1 MDIADEAYDSLPS
14 GTSRSE
20 FKEDGKQREMGA
32 GSEGQGSSPTAG
44 TPPKER
50 SAMNIGDKLF
60 SGERRSVDNP
70 LSSADTGGP
79 IKQTAS
85 TSSNPKSLT
94 MSNAMTPTTF
104 LAGQLGSI
112 SFRGSMEGKFS
123 SLADS
128 PTSDYASGNFSSLA
142 ESDRGY
148 ASMPSMTSLEKP
160 DNSMTQSN
168 PAIEKPILITG
179 DGSMGEKMDV
189 DKASVKS
196 SSMTTAVPSKIDIQ
210 DTALFA
216 GKVPSR
222 TSSETSSFSEASSLM
237 SMLAPSPLVRSES
250 PASVPAIAEDIEVAT
265 ESVPSPSS
273 SRLEGVASKRS
284 ATGLLERDLGP
295 STKNPRLSPEASLS
309 KFSNSQQL
317 SGVRGGKGRG
327 RKGKGRPREEGKG
340 GSNKACPLFGC
351 GFWLVV
357 SSSG

>member
-1 MDIADEAYDSLPS
+1 MDIEDEAYHSGLTLPS
-14 GTSRSE
+14 ASRE
-20 FKEDGKQREMGA
+20 FKEDGKQRSA
-32 GSEGQGSSPTAG
+32 GIDGQGGSPTAG

-60 SGERRSVDNP
+60 SGGRKCVDKP
-70 LSSADTGGP
+70 LCSADTGGS

-85 TSSNPKSLT
+85 TLNTPKSVT
-94 MSNAMTPTTF
+94 MTNAMTPTTY

-160 DNSMTQSN
+160 DHSMTQSN
-168 PAIEKPILITG
+168 PAMEKPMLIAG
-179 DGSMGEKMDV
+179 DGSMGEDMEV
-189 DKASVKS
+189 DKAKVKS
-196 SSMTTAVPSKIDIQ
+196 PVMDMVPSKIDIR

-216 GKVPSR
+216 GKVPAR
-222 TSSETSSFSEASSLM
+222 TSSETSSFSESSSLSPAPM
-237 SMLAPSPLVRSES
+237 SSLSPAPMNMLAHSPVVRSES

-273 SRLEGVASKRS
+273 LEYLRQDGVASKRS
-284 ATGLLERDLGP
+284 AAGLLESDLGP
-295 STKNPRLSPEASLS
+295 STKNPRLSPEASLG
-309 KFSNSQQL
+309 KF
-317 SGVRGGKGRG
+317 
-327 RKGKGRPREEGKG
+327 
-340 GSNKACPLFGC
+340 
-351 GFWLVV
+351 
-357 SSSG
+357 